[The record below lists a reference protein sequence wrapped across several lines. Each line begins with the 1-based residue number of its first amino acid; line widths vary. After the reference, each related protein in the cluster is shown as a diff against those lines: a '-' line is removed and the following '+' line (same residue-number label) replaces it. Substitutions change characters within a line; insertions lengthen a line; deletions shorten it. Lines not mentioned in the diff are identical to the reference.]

1 MFVVQA
7 FCLTL
12 QQPLCL
18 SKCCSPSNKHS
29 SVSIEQFKT
38 FLSPDD
44 ALSVNSVADGRGR
57 CLEKLE
63 TIISKSW
70 WTLCSWLTRH
80 VYHLCPSPMLPPAFL
95 FHLLGSTFTWI
106 HQNSSCS
113 EVVNRHASHHGS
125 SLHILPFSLLGPIW
139 PPHFKHGGDMVFGHK
154 KIRDASGVLQMGR
167 LRSRGRSWK
176 WFRRWQ
182 QAYTTTWHP
191 HTSLGDGWG
200 QTSSIESHWH
210 IYAKFKYFIRSMF
223 DLEACL
229 TSKLPLV

>member
-80 VYHLCPSPMLPPAFL
+80 VYHLCPSPMLPPGFL
-95 FHLLGSTFTWI
+95 FCSISWAQHSPGSIRIQVAAKWWIGMPAIMDHHCIYYPSHCLDQFGHHTLNMEETWSLVTKKSEMLLE
-106 HQNSSCS
+106 SC
-113 EVVNRHASHHGS
+113 RWAG
-125 SLHILPFSLLGPIW
+125 LGPEAE
-139 PPHFKHGGDMVFGHK
+139 VE
-154 KIRDASGVLQMGR
+154 SG
-167 LRSRGRSWK
+167 
-176 WFRRWQ
+176 
-182 QAYTTTWHP
+182 
-191 HTSLGDGWG
+191 LGDDSKHTRPPDILIHHWEMGG
-200 QTSSIESHWH
+200 GRPAVLNLTDTSMLNSNTS
-210 IYAKFKYFIRSMF
+210 
-223 DLEACL
+223 LEACL
-229 TSKLPLV
+229 T